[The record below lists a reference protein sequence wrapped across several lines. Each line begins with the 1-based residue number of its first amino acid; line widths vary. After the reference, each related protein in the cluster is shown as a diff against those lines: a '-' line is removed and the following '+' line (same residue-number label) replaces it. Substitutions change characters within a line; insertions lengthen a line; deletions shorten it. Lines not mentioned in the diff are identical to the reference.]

1 MLSVLIPVYN
11 YNVTKLVTCIHKE
24 AVALGIKFEICILED
39 GSTLFTDTN
48 HILSNLENVYYKNNR
63 TNLGRTATRQSLAE
77 QATYNRLL
85 FLDADVLPVE
95 KNFLA
100 TFLKQDATFPLIIGG
115 TRYVNECPD
124 PSYSL
129 RWKFGV
135 EREAKTVEQR
145 EKTPYL
151 SIISQCLFIDKAVFT
166 EVNNNHKD
174 AYGMDIFF
182 SYKLKALKLP
192 ILHIDNPIYHMGL
205 ETNKV
210 FISKAIRAVDTL
222 LSLENTGE
230 IPPDYS
236 NLQRA
241 FTKIKSFG
249 MVQSTK
255 AVLKNRLSFFEKNLS
270 SEKPKLFY
278 FDLYRLLYYLEHKK

>member
-1 MLSVLIPVYN
+1 
-11 YNVTKLVTCIHKE
+11 
-24 AVALGIKFEICILED
+24 
-39 GSTLFTDTN
+39 
-48 HILSNLENVYYKNNR
+48 
-63 TNLGRTATRQSLAE
+63 
-77 QATYNRLL
+77 
-85 FLDADVLPVE
+85 
-95 KNFLA
+95 
-100 TFLKQDATFPLIIGG
+100 
-115 TRYVNECPD
+115 
-124 PSYSL
+124 
-129 RWKFGV
+129 
-135 EREAKTVEQR
+135 
-145 EKTPYL
+145 
-151 SIISQCLFIDKAVFT
+151 
-166 EVNNNHKD
+166 
-174 AYGMDIFF
+174 
-182 SYKLKALKLP
+182 
-192 ILHIDNPIYHMGL
+192 MGL